1 VAITF
6 VDCTLRDGG
15 YHNDWDFPVA
25 LTDEY
30 LAAMAALSVDRVEL
44 GFRSLRRTGFKGSAA
59 FTTDG
64 FIDLLTVP
72 DGVVL
77 GVMIN
82 AAEVVLPP
90 DEQAAALAALFPPSS
105 RERVRLVRI
114 AAHLEEVEASLG
126 AIDWL
131 KAEGYEVGIN
141 LMQVSEATLDEVTRL
156 ATLIAPHR
164 PDVLYFADSMGNLD
178 GERVTAICAALRA
191 GWDGPLGLHAH
202 DNVGLALAN
211 TAAAIAAGAT
221 WVDATVTGM
230 GRGPGN
236 TRTELLVLDLA
247 ARGWPIGD
255 IAPLLRLVQDRFAPM
270 QARYGWGTN
279 AFYYLAG
286 QHSIHPSFLQE
297 LLSGDRYGIEEVL
310 AAVENL
316 REAKARRYDVR
327 TLEGARDFFATT
339 GGDGTWTP
347 STLLDGREVLLLG
360 TGPSLDVHRE
370 AVEAYVRSRRPFVIA
385 LNTAQPIDPALIHAH
400 AACHP
405 LRVLSDAERHAEIP
419 APLITPVDGLPP
431 ASPLRSDTSKA
442 LHDFGLH
449 VDPDRFVIGQTGAT
463 LPTAAVFAYALAV
476 AAAGKA
482 SRVLLAG
489 FDGYAAGDPRRAED
503 QAVFSRFL
511 AEPTTP
517 ALLAVT
523 PTAFDLP
530 STSVY
535 ALID

>member
-1 VAITF
+1 MAITF

-15 YHNDWDFPVA
+15 YHNAWDFSVP
-25 LTDEY
+25 LTDGY
-30 LAAMAALSVDRVEL
+30 LAAMAALGTDRVEL
-44 GFRSLRRTGFKGSAA
+44 GFRSLRRDGFKGSAA

-64 FIDLLTVP
+64 FIDLLNVP
-72 DGVVL
+72 DGVTL
-77 GVMIN
+77 GVMVN
-82 AAEVVLPP
+82 AAELVLGP
-90 DEQAAALAALFPPSS
+90 DQQRSALEALFPPTS
-105 RERVRLVRI
+105 RDRIRLVRI
-114 AAHLEEVEASLG
+114 AAHLEEVEASLS

-131 KAEGYEVGIN
+131 RAEGYEVGIN
-141 LMQVSEATLDEVTRL
+141 LMQVSEASLDEVTRL
-156 ATLIAPHR
+156 ARLIAPHH

-178 GERVTAICAALRA
+178 GERVTAICEALRA

-202 DNVGLALAN
+202 DNIGLALAN

-247 ARGWPIGD
+247 ARGWPLGD
-255 IAPLLRLVQDRFAPM
+255 IAPLLRLVEEHFAPM
-270 QARYGWGTN
+270 QHQYGWGTN

-385 LNTAQPIDPALIHAH
+385 LNTAQPIDPALIDAH

-405 LRVLSDAERHAEIP
+405 LRVLSDAERHAEIA
-419 APLITPVDGLPP
+419 APLITPVDGLPT
-431 ASPLRSDTSKA
+431 ASPLRSGTSKT

-449 VDPDRFVIGQTGAT
+449 VDPDRFVIGSTGAT
-463 LPTAAVFAYALAV
+463 LPTAAVFAYALSA
-476 AAAGKA
+476 AAAGNA

-511 AEPTTP
+511 AESDTP
-517 ALLAVT
+517 GLLAVT

>member
-1 VAITF
+1 MSITF

-15 YHNDWDFPVA
+15 YHNDWDFSVA

-30 LAAMAALSVDRVEL
+30 LAAMAALGVDRVEL
-44 GFRSLRRTGFKGSAA
+44 GFRSLRRSGFKGSAA

-72 DGVVL
+72 EGLVL

-82 AAEVVLPP
+82 AAEIVLPP
-90 DEQAAALAALFPPSS
+90 DAQRAALEALFPASS
-105 RERVRLVRI
+105 RERIRLVRI
-114 AAHLEEVEASLG
+114 AAHLEEVEASLS

-131 KAEGYEVGIN
+131 RAEGYEVGIN
-141 LMQVSEATLDEVTRL
+141 LMQVSEASLDEVTRL
-156 ATLIAPHR
+156 AGLIAPHA

-178 GERVTAICAALRA
+178 PARVTAICDALRA

-202 DNVGLALAN
+202 DNVSLAMAN
-211 TAAAIAAGAT
+211 SAAALDAGAT

-236 TRTELLVLDLA
+236 TRTELLVLLLAQRSWPMGDL
-247 ARGWPIGD
+247 
-255 IAPLLRLVQDRFAPM
+255 APLLRLVRDRFAPM

-286 QHSIHPSFLQE
+286 QHAIHPSFLQE
-297 LLSGDRYGIEEVL
+297 LLAGDRYGIEEVL

-316 REAKARRYDVR
+316 RVANARRFDVR

-339 GGDGTWTP
+339 SGPGTWAP
-347 STLLDGREVLLLG
+347 REVLDGREVLIVA
-360 TGPSLDVHRE
+360 TGPSVAVHRE
-370 AVEAYVRSRRPFVIA
+370 AVEAYVRGRRPYVIV
-385 LNTAQPIDPALIHAH
+385 LNAVEPIDPALIDAH

-405 LRVLSDAERHAEIP
+405 MRLLSDAERHATL
-419 APLITPVDGLPP
+419 ATPLIAPVDALPSD
-431 ASPLRSDTSKA
+431 SPLRGPAKTV
-442 LHDFGLH
+442 LDFGLT
-449 VDPDRFVIGQTGAT
+449 VAPDAFEMRASSAS
-463 LPTAAVFAYALAV
+463 LPTSTVFAYALAV
-476 AAAGKA
+476 ASAGNA

-489 FDGYAAGDPRRAED
+489 LDGYADGDPRRAED
-503 QAVFSRFL
+503 QLVLNRFQEDEGT
-511 AEPTTP
+511 AP
-517 ALLAVT
+517 LLAIT

-530 STSVY
+530 SASVY
-535 ALID
+535 ALLD